1 MDDVS
6 LFIAGI
12 SHELRNPL
20 NGLSGNLQLMMHTDL
35 NISQKQYLNSM
46 QNCCVQLIKI
56 VNDILDFSKL
66 SAGTMILSNECFSIS
81 SIKNDINDIIGQ
93 KLKEKKQKCNYT
105 IAEDIP
111 TYIVLDN
118 QKLIQ
123 VIINLISNA
132 SKFSNVSTNIN
143 VSIIKLTDSK
153 LEISIQDTGFG
164 ISKEDIKKLFTK
176 FTQLGIK
183 QGIEGTGL
191 GLIISK
197 KIVELMGGNISVE
210 STLGTGS
217 TFSFIIPYKE
227 VLDYE
232 KEIEKDIKKL
242 KNKTVLVVD
251 DNVDNRILI
260 SEMLFDWGMKPGVCS
275 SGIEALR

>member
-93 KLKEKKQKCNYT
+93 KLKEKKQN
-105 IAEDIP
+105 D
-111 TYIVLDN
+111 L
-118 QKLIQ
+118 
-123 VIINLISNA
+123 
-132 SKFSNVSTNIN
+132 
-143 VSIIKLTDSK
+143 
-153 LEISIQDTGFG
+153 
-164 ISKEDIKKLFTK
+164 
-176 FTQLGIK
+176 
-183 QGIEGTGL
+183 
-191 GLIISK
+191 
-197 KIVELMGGNISVE
+197 
-210 STLGTGS
+210 
-217 TFSFIIPYKE
+217 
-227 VLDYE
+227 
-232 KEIEKDIKKL
+232 KKL
-242 KNKTVLVVD
+242 K
-251 DNVDNRILI
+251 
-260 SEMLFDWGMKPGVCS
+260 
-275 SGIEALR
+275 